1 LTSSATDADWIA
13 AHLNGALTDLAAAPP
28 AELAQLPD
36 LTAARLA
43 TEFAHE
49 ARRTPI
55 DKTEH
60 PSASAIVVRPAAAG
74 SIMCP
79 SETVHFLPKVRT
91 GSSAWESMP

>member
-1 LTSSATDADWIA
+1 MTSSATDADWIA

-43 TEFAHE
+43 SEFAHE
-49 ARRTPI
+49 AERAPI

-60 PSASAIVVRPAAAG
+60 PSASAVVVRACGAAIRSPLALHGWRERFMLKLDALG
-74 SIMCP
+74 S
-79 SETVHFLPKVRT
+79 
-91 GSSAWESMP
+91 